1 MHTDLSA
8 EPTATAELNPALR
21 RWAAA
26 LLIAL
31 IIACVL
37 WEGLVAPL
45 RPGGSWL
52 ILKVLPLLL
61 PLRGILRGN
70 LYTFQW
76 TSMLSLLYVMEGA
89 VRAFSDQNPASI
101 AMAWVELLLATGFF
115 VCAVAYVRPAKRAHK
130 ARIKGAAARAQSP
143 ATESGTVERDAG

>member
-1 MHTDLSA
+1 MPTSLSTT
-8 EPTATAELNPALR
+8 PQPATEAELNPVLR

-31 IIACVL
+31 IIVCVL

-52 ILKVLPLLL
+52 ILKVLPLLA

-70 LYTFQW
+70 QYTFQW

-89 VRAFSDQNPASI
+89 VRAFSDQQPASI
-101 AMAWVELLLATGFF
+101 AMAWIELVLATGFF
-115 VCAVAYVRPAKRAHK
+115 ACAVAYVRPAKRAYK
-130 ARIKGAAARAQSP
+130 ANTKRKH
-143 ATESGTVERDAG
+143 ERDA